1 MSGGA
6 SRLLVVGAGSSGVRH
21 ARNLVA
27 LGARV
32 AAVDV
37 DERRAS
43 AIPATE
49 APPPF
54 DLDRVDGFDGVVVA
68 TPTALHREQAMAALG
83 GGAAVLVEKPLAASE
98 DGLDDLVHAAGG
110 RLTVGY
116 NLRLHRPVERLREL
130 LRAGR
135 AGRVIHVRAWF
146 GSHLP
151 DWRPDVDYRN
161 TYSAQAA
168 FGGGVLRDASHEL
181 DLLVWL
187 FGAAWTVE
195 GAVTARR
202 SNLDIDVEDVAVA
215 VLRSA
220 DGIPALLSL
229 DYVSRRYRRGLEVVG
244 EDATLRLDWARG
256 TLEVE
261 DANGVVVEDAGESV
275 EESYRREAAAFLDL
289 VAGRGEPLVS
299 AAEGAVSVRLIARIE
314 EAAQSG

>member
-1 MSGGA
+1 VSA
-6 SRLLVVGAGSSGVRH
+6 QPNLLVVGAGSSGSRH

-32 AAVDV
+32 TAMDVEEERARAA
-37 DERRAS
+37 
-43 AIPATE
+43 PATE
-49 APPPF
+49 ATAL
-54 DLDRVDGFDGVVVA
+54 DLGGAGDFDGVVVA
-68 TPTALHREQAMAALG
+68 TPTALHREQAMAALE

-98 DGLDDLVHAAGG
+98 DGLDDLVEAAGD

-130 LRAGR
+130 LAAGH
-135 AGRVIHVRAWF
+135 AGPVMHVRAWF

-151 DWRPDVDYRN
+151 DWRPEVDYRT
-161 TYSAQAA
+161 TYSARAA
-168 FGGGVLRDASHEL
+168 AGGGVLRDASHEL

-187 FGAAWTVE
+187 FGPEWTVE

-202 SNLDIDVEDVAVA
+202 SGLEIEAEDVAVA

-220 DGIPALLSL
+220 DGVPALLGL
-229 DYVSRRYRRGLEVVG
+229 DYVSRRYRRGLEIVG

-256 TLEVE
+256 TLEIE
-261 DANGVVVEDAGESV
+261 DATGVAVEEAADSV

-289 VAGRGEPLVS
+289 VAGRAGPVVS
-299 AAEGAVSVRLIARIE
+299 AEEGAASVRLIARIE
-314 EAAQSG
+314 AASAPS